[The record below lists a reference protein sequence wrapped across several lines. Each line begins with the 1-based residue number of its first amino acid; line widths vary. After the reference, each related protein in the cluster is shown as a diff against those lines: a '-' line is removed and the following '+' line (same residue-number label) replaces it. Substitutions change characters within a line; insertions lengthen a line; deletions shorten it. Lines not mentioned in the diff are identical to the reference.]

1 MGRETSSHWQ
11 SVPVWVSPPAPPG
24 LGHGGSSYNVT
35 TALGN
40 LIHMYIGMRG
50 RPYGR
55 TTITQLLGRKRRRPA
70 RQSAPPHMYYRRCW
84 TTRPQGAWSRRT
96 LAQRRLER
104 ASMRRRRRSL
114 ERPRR
119 GARQVAEG
127 RQARPGRQRAV
138 AARPTRTC
146 QPKGCRK
153 RGPLCR
159 RRNADRSTEVGTMIN
174 IDGCRC

>member
-24 LGHGGSSYNVT
+24 LAHGGSSYNVT

-84 TTRPQGAWSRRT
+84 TTRP
-96 LAQRRLER
+96 
-104 ASMRRRRRSL
+104 
-114 ERPRR
+114 RR
-119 GARQVAEG
+119 GAREVAEG

-138 AARPTRTC
+138 ATRPTRTC

-153 RGPLCR
+153 RDPLCR